1 MILFLL
7 FILGLGLLTGGAD
20 LLVRG
25 AARLAA
31 VAGIAPVIVGLTVV
45 AFGTSAPELAVT
57 VTAAIRGEPDMAL
70 GNVVGSNIANV
81 LLILGVAALVA
92 PLVVRRRVIRFDLP
106 ILVGVSIVVLVMA
119 IDGVISRVEGAI
131 LVAGALGYTG
141 ILVHQAR
148 HPRPPRAVP
157 DPGHWIP
164 KRPRRHVAL
173 DLFFVIAGVA
183 LMVLGSHWLV
193 EAARTIAEA
202 LGVSHLAIG
211 LTIVA
216 IGTSLPELATS
227 VVASVRG
234 HRDIAVGNIVGSNL
248 YNLLLV
254 LGGGAAA
261 SPGGITAPAAAI
273 AFDLPVMLGV
283 TIACIPIFVTGRVVA
298 RSEAFVFVAYFTAY
312 TTYVLL
318 TATGH
323 EAVPLF
329 RHALIFFVLPLSAL
343 TLGLSVLRARGGG
356 PEEHL

>member
-1 MILFLL
+1 VILFLL

-106 ILVGVSIVVLVMA
+106 ILVGVSIVVVVMA
-119 IDGVISRVEGAI
+119 LDSVISRIEGAI
-131 LVAGALGYTG
+131 LVAGAFGYTG

-148 HPRPPRAVP
+148 HPRHRPVP

-164 KRPRRHVAL
+164 KRPRHHVVL
-173 DLFFVIAGVA
+173 DLFFVVAGIA
-183 LMVLGSHWLV
+183 LMVFGSHWLV

-234 HRDIAVGNIVGSNL
+234 HRDIAVGNIIGSNL

-261 SPGGITAPAAAI
+261 SPGGITAPAVAI

-283 TIACIPIFVTGRVVA
+283 TLACIPIFVTGRVVA
-298 RSEAFVFVAYFTAY
+298 RSEAFVFVAYFIAY

-323 EAVPLF
+323 EATPLF

-343 TLGLSVLRARGGG
+343 TLGFSVFRAQRAG
-356 PEEHL
+356 PTEHH